1 MKIRYI
7 LLALLV
13 LCQLLWLGCQ
23 YHARRV
29 EMEQAPRLLVAC
41 DSYDPRD
48 IFRGDY
54 LSLSCSRSVF
64 LGDARIGKSLWWG
77 EPLMESVRNRCEGRQ
92 TWCGEMMETGTVESG
107 RKDLP
112 SPPPGFLPLEPRAP
126 GCADAVE
133 LVTVRDIESSFIGSK
148 GASPAQ
154 LRMAGFWTRGKDG
167 LWEICRVESVGSSQ
181 DVTQPGEIRTTLHA
195 GTTSHLC
202 RTERESPAYG
212 LELRL
217 SLTKRWEGLRYYVPE
232 KTGDLWILWRQS
244 FPDEDFPAE
253 KLRYTAEIIVRPS
266 ASLMLR
272 RVFVN
277 GIPYQEAVEL
287 VRQGRKEELL
297 KGRPMKGQE

>member
-77 EPLMESVRNRCEGRQ
+77 EPLMESLRKRCEGRLNRS
-92 TWCGEMMETGTVESG
+92 GEMTRTVESE
-107 RKDLP
+107 KEDLP
-112 SPPPGFLPLEPRAP
+112 SPPPGFLPLEPRAS

-133 LVTVRDIESSFIGSK
+133 LVTVRDMESSPIRVKGMSK
-148 GASPAQ
+148 VQ
-154 LRMAGFWTRGKDG
+154 LQLAGFWTRGKDG
-167 LWEICRVESVGSSQ
+167 LWDISRVESAGSSQ
-181 DVTQPGEIRTTLHA
+181 DVTQPGEIRTPLHA
-195 GTTSHLC
+195 GKNLHLC
-202 RTERESPAYG
+202 RTEGESPAYG
-212 LELRL
+212 FELRL
-217 SLTKRWEGLRYYVPE
+217 SLTKLWEGLRYYVPE
-232 KTGDLWILWRQS
+232 KTGDLWRLWRQS

-297 KGRPMKGQE
+297 KGRPMKGQEC

>member
-54 LSLSCSRSVF
+54 LSLSCSRSMF

-77 EPLMESVRNRCEGRQ
+77 EPLMKSLRERCESKLNRS
-92 TWCGEMMETGTVESG
+92 GEMTEESEI
-107 RKDLP
+107 KKLP
-112 SPPPGFLPLEPRAP
+112 LPPPGFLPLEPRAP

-133 LVTVRDIESSFIGSK
+133 LASVRDIANSFIWSK
-148 GASPAQ
+148 GVSNKQ
-154 LRMAGFWTRGKDG
+154 LQLAGFWTRGKDG
-167 LWEICRVESVGSSQ
+167 FWDISRAESVGSSQ
-181 DVTQPGEIRTTLHA
+181 DVTQPGEIRTPLYA
-195 GTTSHLC
+195 DETSHLC
-202 RTERESPAYG
+202 RTEGGAPAYG
-212 LELRL
+212 LEVRL
-217 SLTKRWEGLRYYVPE
+217 GLTERWEGLRYYVPE
-232 KTGDLWILWRQS
+232 KTGDLWSLWRQT
-244 FPDEDFPAE
+244 FPDEEFPGE
-253 KLRYTAEIIVRPS
+253 KLRYTAEIVVRPEKP
-266 ASLMLR
+266 LMLR

-277 GIPYQEAVEL
+277 GIPYLEAVEL
-287 VRQGRKEELL
+287 VRQGRKEALL
-297 KGRPMKGQE
+297 KGRPMKVQE